1 MTGHFEPSKFK
12 TKARRSSIP
21 LNEILSHESEE
32 IDSLLDGGL
41 SNNGIAVPQ
50 VTDYRDSNAVG
61 RKEAMKRK
69 GM

>member
-41 SNNGIAVPQ
+41 SNNGIAVP
-50 VTDYRDSNAVG
+50 
-61 RKEAMKRK
+61 
-69 GM
+69 